1 MFIGAKLLGEK
12 SMGIFSPSTAIWM
25 RACRALETEFISG
38 EKSDRKTL
46 PVCGY
51 AMYMAKP

>member
-1 MFIGAKLLGEK
+1 MFIGAKLYGEK
-12 SMGIFSPSTAIWM
+12 SMGMFSPRTAIWM
-25 RACRALETEFISG
+25 RACRALGMEFMSG
-38 EKSDRKTL
+38 EKLDRKTS